1 MNMNLNLKD
10 KEAVWESFKVKP
22 HIEDN
27 PDNIEERL
35 VSLQALVNAR
45 KQNRLKKLNQLIS
58 MEADDE
64 QAAED
69 SKAKGKE

>member
-1 MNMNLNLKD
+1 MNLNSKD

-45 KQNRLKKLNQLIS
+45 K
-58 MEADDE
+58 
-64 QAAED
+64 
-69 SKAKGKE
+69 